1 MATSSGGAT
10 GDPRT
15 RVGLLRSAEACP
27 WWPDHE
33 HRSLRRTAAPEVA
46 AMVMETA
53 GGSGEESRLRRGGE
67 AHPRTAAARAAAAPG
82 RLAAR
87 RLRAR
92 GCLPWP
98 ASGDCERLDRSGGWE
113 AQQGEEGA

>member
-1 MATSSGGAT
+1 
-10 GDPRT
+10 
-15 RVGLLRSAEACP
+15 
-27 WWPDHE
+27 
-33 HRSLRRTAAPEVA
+33 
-46 AMVMETA
+46 MVTETA

-87 RLRAR
+87 RLRAH
-92 GCLPWP
+92 GYLPWP

-113 AQQGEEGA
+113 AQQGEEGAGRRHRAPVVEEELWRRKLSTAAGHGSSGAPPVRPLRQMEREKAGG